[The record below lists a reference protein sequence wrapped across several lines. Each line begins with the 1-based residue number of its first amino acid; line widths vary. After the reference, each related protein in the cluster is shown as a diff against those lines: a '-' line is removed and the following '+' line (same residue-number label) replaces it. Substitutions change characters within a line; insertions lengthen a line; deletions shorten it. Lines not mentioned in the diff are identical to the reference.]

1 MVERI
6 IGLSVLLLLLTAC
19 TPSTPSLPI
28 PSSNITSN
36 TTQNI
41 SQPVNIT
48 SELSSEKSPLDQRL
62 LARGGGIF
70 DFATL
75 TAQNCDASIIHYRE
89 LLDEAEDDLED
100 LADELTEE
108 ERDLQKAQ
116 TALQSALATGDDRAV
131 DRARRNIDDEQ
142 EDVNYVEDL
151 VDEQTEYLR
160 KLKLVF
166 STMREECPKLKARA

>member
-6 IGLSVLLLLLTAC
+6 IVLSVLLLLLTAC

-28 PSSNITSN
+28 PQFNITSN

-41 SQPVNIT
+41 SQPVNT
-48 SELSSEKSPLDQRL
+48 TPELSSEKSPLDQRL

-70 DFATL
+70 DFTTL
-75 TAQNCDASIIHYRE
+75 TAQNCDELIIRYRE
-89 LLDEAEDDLED
+89 LLDETEDDLQD
-100 LADELTEE
+100 LTDELTEE
-108 ERDLQKAQ
+108 ERDLQKARAALQ
-116 TALQSALATGDDRAV
+116 TALAIGDDHAA
-131 DRARRNIDDEQ
+131 DRARRDVDDEQ
-142 EDVNYVEDL
+142 EDVNAVEDL

-166 STMREECPKLKARA
+166 STMKEECPKLRARA